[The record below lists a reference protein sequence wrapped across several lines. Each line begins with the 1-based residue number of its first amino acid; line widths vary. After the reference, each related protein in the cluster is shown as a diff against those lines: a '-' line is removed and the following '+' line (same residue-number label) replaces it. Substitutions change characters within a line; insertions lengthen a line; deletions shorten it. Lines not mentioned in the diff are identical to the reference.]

1 MKQIIILVFL
11 TISVVGYSN
20 SVTNPNHEEAT
31 YYAYAGLGCLIGGSV
46 LMGITTPFISVLEI
60 NGFGMMQFQFDLFFG
75 LPIGYFTGLVL
86 EKILAGV
93 FSIYSNY
100 LIYGN
105 NQPTINSALFYGLS
119 WIPTVLLT
127 IPGYITGLVV
137 SLLPLPLGIIGG
149 VLFILG
155 TLLSIVAQAGAVSI
169 PIYVLKL

>member
-93 FSIYSNY
+93 FSIYSSY
-100 LIYGN
+100 LLYGN

-119 WIPTVLLT
+119 WIPTILLT
-127 IPGYITGLVV
+127 IPGYITGLFG
-137 SLLPLPLGIIGG
+137 PLRIIGG

-155 TLLSIVAQAGAVSI
+155 TLLSNGLQAGAVSI
-169 PIYVLKL
+169 PIYVLEL